1 MANINQLST
10 ISTLQGG
17 DLLAVWSSNNGDSR
31 KSSITTL
38 MDYVNAN
45 VTTVTQNTQY
55 AAPAATGFSVSVNTG
70 NVWLILTPVS
80 TYAAGAIVLPA
91 GASDKNTV
99 TANCTQIVTSLTVSS
114 GATVVGAPTTLA
126 ANGFFTMRYDAATST
141 WYRVA

>member
-1 MANINQLST
+1 MATINQLSAT
-10 ISTLQGG
+10 SSLSGG
-17 DLLAVWSSNNGDSR
+17 DQLPVYKQGQGDAR
-31 KSSITTL
+31 KASITTL

-55 AAPAATGFSVSVNTG
+55 AAPAATGFSVTVNTG

-91 GASDKNTV
+91 GAVDKDPV
-99 TANCTQIVTSLTVSS
+99 PVNCTQIVTSLTVSS

-126 ANGFFTMRYDAATST
+126 ANDFFTMRFDAATLA
-141 WYRVA
+141 WYRIG

>member
-1 MANINQLST
+1 MATINQLSAT
-10 ISTLQGG
+10 DTLTGG
-17 DLLAVWSSNNGDSR
+17 DLLPVYKQNQGDAR
-31 KSSITTL
+31 KCSITTL

-99 TANCTQIVTSLTVSS
+99 TVNCTQIVTSLTVSS

-126 ANGFFTMRYDAATST
+126 ANGFFTLRFDAATSA
-141 WYRVA
+141 WYRIG